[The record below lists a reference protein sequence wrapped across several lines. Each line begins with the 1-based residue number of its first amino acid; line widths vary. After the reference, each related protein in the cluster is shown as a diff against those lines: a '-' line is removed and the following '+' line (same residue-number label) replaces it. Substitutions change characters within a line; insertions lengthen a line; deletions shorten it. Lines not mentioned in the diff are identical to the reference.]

1 MLRLCDPA
9 QPRTQR
15 HFSKAVDRVASTSL
29 LASAPLHDKARLLS
43 ISGKGAGAWLGV
55 IPSEALGYVF
65 SPREF
70 SILLKWWCG
79 MAVYDSVCACPGCG
93 AAMDLRGYHALTCTH
108 MGSFGVRHNALREIF
123 LTFLHRAGITSAVRE
138 APSLPTGSAARPA
151 DIFIPDFVPPKAA
164 CLDFAV
170 THPQQTNII
179 KCASVCAG
187 AAAAQYEEAVK
198 DMKFGAACE
207 AAGLVLVPMVV
218 ETYGRW
224 GERSAEAFQLVSKA
238 CASQASEKVA
248 AAGAHIRHS
257 LSVGLQRL
265 NARILLA
272 RANPGA
278 EIFMAPVDLDGGS
291 GAAEFVAGRV
301 DEVADEVAAALDEY
315 LPPDEV

>member
-1 MLRLCDPA
+1 MRENP
-9 QPRTQR
+9 P
-15 HFSKAVDRVASTSL
+15 L
-29 LASAPLHDKARLLS
+29 LP
-43 ISGKGAGAWLGV
+43 
-55 IPSEALGYVF
+55 
-65 SPREF
+65 
-70 SILLKWWCG
+70 
-79 MAVYDSVCACPGCG
+79 
-93 AAMDLRGYHALTCTH
+93 
-108 MGSFGVRHNALREIF
+108 
-123 LTFLHRAGITSAVRE
+123 
-138 APSLPTGSAARPA
+138 GSAARPA

-170 THPQQTNII
+170 THPQQSNII
-179 KCASVCAG
+179 KCASVCTG

-248 AAGAHIRHS
+248 AAGAHIRRS

-278 EIFMAPVDLDGGS
+278 EIFMAPVDLDGGP